1 MNSDLFKLWVWN
13 RALPIFQKVQNQNI
27 EQDLL
32 LIEGLADLE
41 RILEKSPHPLIVIE
55 YKEYLLAE
63 EILDLHLDIEVDVD
77 LHQGHSYIQ
86 ILYGSEE

>member
-1 MNSDLFKLWVWN
+1 MNSDLFKLWAWN

-32 LIEGLADLE
+32 FSEGLGDLE

-55 YKEYLLAE
+55 YKESLLVE
-63 EILDLHLDIEVDVD
+63 DILDLHLEIEVDVD
-77 LHQGHSYIQ
+77 LHQCHSYIQ